1 MTGRVVITAVDCM
14 TGVGLDATSTA
25 AAVRAGV
32 SRLRESDQFLDRHG
46 NPVVESC
53 IPWLPADE
61 EEPEEDTAPPA
72 ADGDDPAADDD
83 AGGEGPENP
92 DDPDAA
98 DAADD
103 DGGDVS
109 DPWELARQTDDV
121 ERVVAAARQ
130 SLAAL
135 LDSHFPPGRPVAGSA
150 ALVVGVAG
158 AWRPGPRFEGAAHPE
173 GAGYENAR
181 ALLGVLHG
189 RFPRAEL
196 TLVPTGNA
204 SAIHGLALAAQRVA
218 SDPAALCVVAGI
230 DSLLPIDTL
239 NWYESAGRLKS
250 VTPGRNHALSP
261 AEAVG
266 FFVVESAQSARRAGR
281 RVLAEVAGV
290 GMAAE
295 PNPFLSDRPSRAE
308 GLTAACRGALAARAP
323 TGDGVG
329 TVLADL
335 DGEFHRSKEWALVQS
350 RCFRGVE
357 APPLLHP
364 ADCFG
369 SVGAASGAVLVG
381 IACAGLAGG
390 WFTKPLLVVCSD
402 DAGECGAVL
411 LAPPTTA

>member
-1 MTGRVVITAVDCM
+1 MPDRVVITAVDCM

-25 AAVRAGV
+25 AAVRAGI
-32 SRLRESDQFLDRHG
+32 SRLRASDQFRDRHG

-53 IPWLPADE
+53 IPWL
-61 EEPEEDTAPPA
+61 
-72 ADGDDPAADDD
+72 AADDD
-83 AGGEGPENP
+83 EEDEPEDAAPPDDGGDDDGDDDAGPEGPN
-92 DDPDAA
+92 DAAAA
-98 DAADD
+98 DAADE
-103 DGGDVS
+103 GGDVS
-109 DPWELARQTDDV
+109 DAWELARQSDDV
-121 ERVVAAARQ
+121 QRVVDAARQ
-130 SLAAL
+130 CLAAL
-135 LDSHFPPGRPVAGSA
+135 LETHFPPGKPGAGAA

-158 AWRPGPRFEGAAHPE
+158 SWRPGPRFEGAARPE
-173 GAGYENAR
+173 GAGYEGAR
-181 ALLGVLHG
+181 TLLGVLHG

-218 SDPAALCVVAGI
+218 SDPGALCVVVGI

-266 FFVVESAQSARRAGR
+266 VLVVESAQSARRAGR

-290 GMAAE
+290 GIAVE

-308 GLTAACRGALAARAP
+308 GLTAACRTALAARAP
-323 TGDGVG
+323 NGDGVG
-329 TVLADL
+329 MVLADL

-350 RCFRGVE
+350 RCFRAAD

-390 WFTKPLLVVCSD
+390 WFTKPVLVVCSD

-411 LAPPTTA
+411 LTPPTTA